1 MVGLHIG
8 VPLSI
13 AVGVENEC
21 GPALRLLLIVGFFEH
36 LGVQPADHPT
46 ATAGPQRVVGILGK
60 LQVVRAETRA
70 HECDLP
76 GFRIVRGKVALAG
89 GNREKLRRRT
99 IRIRFAHTSPVYV
112 QVGDGRG
119 IVPEDAKFFIDWID
133 REVNFYEGYS
143 GFRSEQDRQAM
154 LEIYRK
160 ARAVYV
166 RLAKP

>member
-1 MVGLHIG
+1 M
-8 VPLSI
+8 
-13 AVGVENEC
+13 
-21 GPALRLLLIVGFFEH
+21 
-36 LGVQPADHPT
+36 
-46 ATAGPQRVVGILGK
+46 VGILGE

-70 HECDLP
+70 NERDQP
-76 GFRIVRGKVALAG
+76 GFRIVHGKVALAG
-89 GNREKLRRRT
+89 GKREKLRRRT

>member
-1 MVGLHIG
+1 M
-8 VPLSI
+8 
-13 AVGVENEC
+13 C
-21 GPALRLLLIVGFFEH
+21 GSPGER
-36 LGVQPADHPT
+36 
-46 ATAGPQRVVGILGK
+46 
-60 LQVVRAETRA
+60 VRAKLEVQ
-70 HECDLP
+70 DLARRP
-76 GFRIVRGKVALAG
+76 FAAFDVKRCSGSVGRPQPLALPAGFRIVRGKVALAG

>member
-1 MVGLHIG
+1 LD
-8 VPLSI
+8 
-13 AVGVENEC
+13 ANET
-21 GPALRLLLIVGFFEH
+21 GWVAARAFEKPA
-36 LGVQPADHPT
+36 AS
-46 ATAGPQRVVGILGK
+46 
-60 LQVVRAETRA
+60 
-70 HECDLP
+70 
-76 GFRIVRGKVALAG
+76 
-89 GNREKLRRRT
+89 
-99 IRIRFAHTSPVYV
+99 IRFAHTSPVYV

-166 RLAKP
+166 RLASLHCEGGKIT